1 MKNELYHYGI
11 DGQRWGVTHG
21 PPYPLSR
28 SEHRA
33 VVKSKN
39 AMEKRNISYRKS
51 RKFAKRM
58 SDEDLNAAID
68 RIKREETYR
77 QLVSKDKTE
86 KALRREH
93 KRANK
98 EEVKQTKALKKAQ
111 EPTKPKNQND
121 GVLKKSVKEALGGGI
136 KTMGNAGFQELA
148 KLIWPGEKTPG
159 GKFNCNAA
167 GLWSY
172 SATGKESK
180 EDLVNVKKQLGF
192 LNLGINSTGKDSSGS
207 GSSNFKKESYSPL
220 DVSIDKISGYLP
232 SDTSKPGFIPS
243 SAEADSFLNNLK
255 DNDYKT
261 WDIPMYKLNDF

>member
-1 MKNELYHYGI
+1 MKNELYHHGI

-39 AMEKRNISYRKS
+39 AMEKRNVSYRKS

-68 RIKREETYR
+68 RLRREETYR

-86 KALRREH
+86 KALKREH

-136 KTMGNAGFQELA
+136 KTMGNAGFQALA
-148 KLIWPGEKTPG
+148 KTIWPDAK
-159 GKFNCNAA
+159 
-167 GLWSY
+167 
-172 SATGKESK
+172 K
-180 EDLVNVKKQLGF
+180 EDLPQVEYYTDKDGNINIKSLKGSTAVLTPDVVSMMVANQKQMNF
-192 LNLGINSTGKDSSGS
+192 RVPNSTSNASTTAS
-207 GSSNFKKESYSPL
+207 TSSN
-220 DVSIDKISGYLP
+220 SG
-232 SDTSKPGFIPS
+232 TS
-243 SAEADSFLNNLK
+243 SAYAVPKDENINRILK
-255 DNDYKT
+255 NVWNTGYDETQDT
-261 WDIPMYKLNDF
+261 WD

>member
-33 VVKSKN
+33 VVKSQE
-39 AMEKRNISYRKS
+39 ATEKRNVSYRKS

-58 SDEDLNAAID
+58 SDEDLNATID
-68 RIKREETYR
+68 RLKREETYR
-77 QLVSKDKTE
+77 QLVNKDKTA
-86 KALRREH
+86 KAQ
-93 KRANK
+93 KK
-98 EEVKQTKALKKAQ
+98 EIKKQTKAIEKAQ
-111 EPTKPKNQND
+111 KKQEKEQQKSKKQND
-121 GVLKKSVKEALGGGI
+121 GTIKRLIKEAIGSGI
-136 KTMGNAGFQELA
+136 KTLGNAGFQELA

>member
-1 MKNELYHYGI
+1 MKNELYHHGI

-33 VVKSKN
+33 VVKSQE
-39 AMEKRNISYRKS
+39 ATEKRNVSYRKS

-58 SDEDLNAAID
+58 SDEDLNATID
-68 RIKREETYR
+68 RLKREETYR
-77 QLVSKDKTE
+77 QLVSKDKTA
-86 KALRREH
+86 KVQ
-93 KRANK
+93 KK
-98 EEVKQTKALKKAQ
+98 EIKKQTKAIEKAQ
-111 EPTKPKNQND
+111 KKQEKEQQKSKNQND
-121 GVLKKSVKEALGGGI
+121 GTIKKSIKEAIGGGI
-136 KTMGNAGFQELA
+136 KTLGNAGFQELA

-192 LNLGINSTGKDSSGS
+192 LNLSINSTGNDSSGS
-207 GSSNFKKESYSPL
+207 SSTSSKKESYSPL

-232 SDTSKPGFIPS
+232 SSTSKPGFIPS

-255 DNDYKT
+255 DSDYKT

>member
-1 MKNELYHYGI
+1 MKNELYHHGI

-68 RIKREETYR
+68 RLKREETYR

-111 EPTKPKNQND
+111 DPTKPKNQND

-136 KTMGNAGFQELA
+136 KTMGNAGFQALA
-148 KLIWPGEKTPG
+148 KTIWPDAK
-159 GKFNCNAA
+159 
-167 GLWSY
+167 
-172 SATGKESK
+172 K
-180 EDLVNVKKQLGF
+180 EDLPQVEYYTDKDGNINIKSLKGSTAVLTPGIVSMMVENQKQMNF
-192 LNLGINSTGKDSSGS
+192 KVPNTNSASNSNNASTTASTSNSTGTGYVAPTGQNRKQILSNVWNTAYDETQDS
-207 GSSNFKKESYSPL
+207 
-220 DVSIDKISGYLP
+220 
-232 SDTSKPGFIPS
+232 
-243 SAEADSFLNNLK
+243 
-255 DNDYKT
+255 
-261 WDIPMYKLNDF
+261 WD

>member
-1 MKNELYHYGI
+1 MKNELYHHGI

-39 AMEKRNISYRKS
+39 AMEKRNVSYRKS

-68 RIKREETYR
+68 RLKREETYR

-121 GVLKKSVKEALGGGI
+121 GILKKSVKEAIGGGI
-136 KTMGNAGFQELA
+136 KTMGNAGFQALA
-148 KLIWPGEKTPG
+148 KTIWPD
-159 GKFNCNAA
+159 A
-167 GLWSY
+167 
-172 SATGKESK
+172 
-180 EDLVNVKKQLGF
+180 
-192 LNLGINSTGKDSSGS
+192 
-207 GSSNFKKESYSPL
+207 KKEETPEIEYFVNNDGSINIKSLKGKTTVLTPDVVDFIISNQQQMNKTYKTSNNKNNASNTSAAASTSNNPGTSYAAPTGL
-220 DVSIDKISGYLP
+220 NRNRV
-232 SDTSKPGFIPS
+232 
-243 SAEADSFLNNLK
+243 LNNVWNTGY
-255 DNDYKT
+255 DEIQDS
-261 WDIPMYKLNDF
+261 WD